1 MERWRGMMSGSGSN
15 ERPPEGSQVRTA
27 TKAVLL
33 VVCLLAPAA
42 LPAQKSKWTQEKL
55 VERLNQAHDSFRT
68 LTAALQY
75 TKVTVV
81 VDDKSVETGRLYYSK
96 DNRVLIEMLN
106 PEPKEVLFTGNKA
119 FIYLPKMSQ
128 IQEFDLAKHRALI
141 EKFLLLG
148 FGSKGDDLKD
158 AYLIALLGETSLEEH
173 PNPVLQVELTPKDE
187 RVRNQ
192 IHKIQLWFDMASW
205 VPIQQKFFEVGGDYL
220 MARYSEVKINV
231 DIPRAKLALSA
242 PRGTPRLK
250 PRGNL

>member
-1 MERWRGMMSGSGSN
+1 MMCGSASN
-15 ERPPEGSQVRTA
+15 ERPRERPQVRTA
-27 TKAVLL
+27 GKFTVL
-33 VVCLLAPAA
+33 VVCLLVPLG
-42 LPAQKSKWTQEKL
+42 LPAQKSKWTQGLL
-55 VERLNQAHDSFRT
+55 VERLNQAHEDFRT
-68 LTAALQY
+68 LTAALRY

-119 FIYLPKMSQ
+119 LIYYPKMSQ

-158 AYLIALLGETSLEEH
+158 AYLIAVLGEMSLEGH
-173 PNPVLQVELTPKDE
+173 PNPVLHVELTPKDE

-205 VPIQQKFFEVGGDYL
+205 VPVQQKFFEVGGDYL
-220 MARYSEVKINV
+220 MARYTEVRVNV
-231 DIPRAKLALSA
+231 DIPRAKLTLSA
-242 PRGTPRLK
+242 PRGTTRIK

>member
-1 MERWRGMMSGSGSN
+1 MMCGCAS
-15 ERPPEGSQVRTA
+15 EEHPLKGSQVRTA
-27 TKAVLL
+27 AKVVALL
-33 VVCLLAPAA
+33 LCLLAASA
-42 LPAQKSKWTQEKL
+42 VSAQKSKWTEGQL
-55 VERLNQAHDSFRT
+55 VERLNQAHENFRT
-68 LTAALQY
+68 LTAALRY

-81 VDDKSVETGRLYYSK
+81 VDDRSTEIGRLYYSK

-119 FIYLPKMSQ
+119 LIYYPKMSQ
-128 IQEFDLAKHRALI
+128 IQEFDLEKHRALI

-158 AYLIALLGETSLEEH
+158 AYLIAVLGETTLEGR
-173 PNPVLQVELTPKDE
+173 PNAVLQVELTPKDE

-205 VPIQQKFFEVGGDYL
+205 VPVEQKFFEVGGDYL
-220 MARYSEVKINV
+220 EARYTEVKINV
-231 DIPRAKLALSA
+231 DIPRAKLTLSA